1 MLRFFVIAASAAA
14 FGALPASANASSP
27 FGMPGAQT
35 HRIEPVAEV
44 CRKICGESVCR
55 LQCFN
60 THDDDDLTVG
70 IDGERGERRFDLDSD
85 RDRDRHRDRFHK
97 PEIEF
102 RFR

>member
-14 FGALPASANASSP
+14 FGSLPAGANASIP
-27 FGMPGAQT
+27 YGMPGAQT

-44 CRKICGESVCR
+44 CREICGESVCR

-70 IDGERGERRFDLDSD
+70 INGERGERRFDLDSD
-85 RDRDRHRDRFHK
+85 RDRARHRDRFHK
-97 PEIEF
+97 PGIEF

>member
-14 FGALPASANASSP
+14 FGALPASANASIL

-70 IDGERGERRFDLDSD
+70 IDGEGVSAVLTSTVIVTGIGIGIDSANLG
-85 RDRDRHRDRFHK
+85 
-97 PEIEF
+97 
-102 RFR
+102 

>member
-14 FGALPASANASSP
+14 FGALPASANASIL

-70 IDGERGERRFDLDSD
+70 IDGEGVRAVLTSTVIVTGIGIGIDSANLG
-85 RDRDRHRDRFHK
+85 
-97 PEIEF
+97 
-102 RFR
+102 

>member
-1 MLRFFVIAASAAA
+1 MRRFFVIAASAAA
-14 FGALPASANASSP
+14 FGALPASANASTP

-44 CRKICGESVCR
+44 CRKLCGESVCR

-60 THDDDDLTVG
+60 TRDDDDLTVG
-70 IDGERGERRFDLDSD
+70 IDGERGARRFNLD
-85 RDRDRHRDRFHK
+85 RDRSRDRFLE
-97 PEIEF
+97 PRMEF